1 MNTLLFSLLATAN
14 ALDEASGETFADTAK
29 EINAMVSAGQI
40 ETHIAAFAIDAIERE
55 IEICTTEFLVAFLID
70 NESVDPFKAASREI
84 RKFRARMG

>member
-14 ALDEASGETFADTAK
+14 ALDEASGETFADTAT

-55 IEICTTEFLVAFLID
+55 IEICIAQYLAD
-70 NESVDPFKAASREI
+70 GESVDLFKAASREI
-84 RKFRARMG
+84 RKFRARIG

>member
-14 ALDEASGETFADTAK
+14 ALDEASGETFADTAM

-55 IEICTTEFLVAFLID
+55 IEICISQYLAD
-70 NESVDPFKAASREI
+70 GESVDLFKAASREI
-84 RKFRARMG
+84 RKFRARIG